1 MQILNEKNI
10 KFEEIHY
17 LKNPLDKGQLRELSI
32 KLKLSPGEFVR
43 KGDIKKLDLSL
54 DLSKDEEVFQN
65 MVAHPKIIER
75 PIIVNGDKA
84 VIGRPPEKI
93 LEIL

>member
-1 MQILNEKNI
+1 VQILEEQGKE
-10 KFEEIHY
+10 FEEIHY
-17 LKNPLDKGQLRELSI
+17 LKSPLNKGQLRELSI
-32 KLKLSPGEFVR
+32 KLNLSPGEFVR
-43 KGDIKKLDLSL
+43 KGDMKKMDLMIDLSNN
-54 DLSKDEEVFQN
+54 EEVLLN

-84 VIGRPPEKI
+84 VIGRPPERI